1 MKLSDLFRKLAD
13 EVEDDPGLE
22 KAWDEFTI
30 DVPISKMDPDQ
41 RLAFGWANVAFRK
54 DGTLVLDR
62 QGDFVDDVGELEK
75 TAYHYVLESRDAG
88 QDHGRR
94 GVAQL
99 VESMVFTPEK
109 LEKMGLAPDAV
120 PLGWWTGYKV
130 HDDEVWKGVKD
141 GTYPMFS
148 IHGMGRRTPADE
160 VVKTGLKHEHG
171 KGETCPICSRT
182 KMPDKTGDDD
192 SQPMAGGTNTGQ
204 GPAITAGKPPSGYA
218 KPKPSTSQGST
229 GGKPPK
235 KPPTFARPKPKP
247 ARPKRPAKSMSRPAK
262 PMSGRP
268 AKPMTRRPRRIS

>member
-13 EVEDDPGLE
+13 EVEDDPGME

-54 DGTLVLDR
+54 DGSLVLDR
-62 QGDFVDDVGELEK
+62 QGDFVDDVAELEK

-141 GTYPMFS
+141 GDYEMFS
-148 IHGMGRRTPADE
+148 IHGLGRRTPAEEE
-160 VVKTGLKHEHG
+160 VAKWGGFGGGGLQHDHS
-171 KGETCPICSRT
+171 KGATCPICSKNKGPKT
-182 KMPDKTGDDD
+182 PDKQDDGPD
-192 SQPMAGGTNTGQ
+192 LDKEPAKAQPWSM
-204 GPAITAGKPPSGYA
+204 GKPQGSQGHGKPAPARPLSRPVKPKLA
-218 KPKPSTSQGST
+218 KPKRKAVP
-229 GGKPPK
+229 
-235 KPPTFARPKPKP
+235 
-247 ARPKRPAKSMSRPAK
+247 MSRKPVPVKAK
-262 PMSGRP
+262 PFTQRKG
-268 AKPMTRRPRRIS
+268 KH